1 MVDHRRAEV
10 TGLLNSSKI
19 DRVTLLQDSIDSF
32 SLSLFEALRGLRD
45 AVAPESSQL
54 NNNGD
59 SSTQKPDNHSSRSAI
74 DHEDMDYDDF
84 LIAYHEDDQF
94 ALELIKSSDGNP
106 PKSKE
111 EYVKLRARNEMK
123 KHAEL
128 VPKLAQNVL
137 SKSAAVDDLVSKLPG
152 MTKVEQM
159 MRIQKLMDENM
170 KADVQLQVSHR
181 EAEEKRNAIRV
192 ALQRVTCK
200 ALSIQEEEVMYE

>member
-1 MVDHRRAEV
+1 MNQPQAIEAAGKVV
-10 TGLLNSSKI
+10 KSSKI
-19 DRVTLLQDSIDSF
+19 DPITAVQDSIDSF

-45 AVAPESSQL
+45 AVAPESSQI
-54 NNNGD
+54 NNSED
-59 SSTQKPDNHSSRSAI
+59 PSTQHSDNQSEMRSAI

-84 LIAYHEDDQF
+84 LIAYHEDDPF
-94 ALELIKSSDGNP
+94 ALELIKSAEGDP

-111 EYVKLRARNEMK
+111 EYVKLRAMNEMK

-159 MRIQKLMDENM
+159 TRIQELMDQNM
-170 KADVQLQVSHR
+170 KAEEHLQLAHK
-181 EAEEKRNAIRV
+181 EAEEKRNEIRA

-200 ALSIQEEEVMYE
+200 ALSIQEEEK